1 MATSTRATIPRARQQ
16 GGPPLLAPAL
26 AYGVLT
32 ITAVILSATSP
43 QPSAS
48 ASAVVS
54 YNSSHHDAILVSGF
68 LIFAAAAPLAI
79 WTATTYRRLRTL
91 GVTAPG
97 AVIGLSGGLLAAASL
112 ALSGLISWTRAEAPP
127 EPALARALADLGFA
141 TGAAGF
147 VVPLGLLLAG
157 VSVPALILRLVP
169 RTLAWAGLVIAAF
182 AVLSTFT
189 LLTSALDFTLPIG
202 RFGAVIWIVV
212 MSVML
217 PHDRRALRAAAPAA
231 APAGVA

>member
-1 MATSTRATIPRARQQ
+1 MTTSTRATIPRARPQ

-26 AYGVLT
+26 AYGVLMVT
-32 ITAVILSATSP
+32 SVILTATGP

-48 ASAVVS
+48 ATAIVS
-54 YNSSHHDAILVSGF
+54 YDSTHHDALVVAGF
-68 LIFAAAAPLAI
+68 LSFAAAAPLAI
-79 WTATTYRRLRTL
+79 WTATAYRRLRSL

-97 AVIGLSGGLLAAASL
+97 VVIGLAGGLLAAGSL

-127 EPALARALADLGFA
+127 EPAVTKALTDLGFA

-157 VSVPALILRLVP
+157 VGVPALILRLVP
-169 RTLAWAGLVIAAF
+169 RLLAWTGLVIAAF
-182 AVLSTFT
+182 GLLSTFT

-202 RFGAVIWIVV
+202 RFGGLIWLVVI
-212 MSVML
+212 SVML
-217 PHDRRALRAAAPAA
+217 THDRRTLRATAP
-231 APAGVA
+231 APAGAGLT

>member
-1 MATSTRATIPRARQQ
+1 MTASTRATIPRARQQ

-48 ASAVVS
+48 AAAVLS
-54 YNSSHHDAILVSGF
+54 YNSSHHDAIVVTGF

-79 WTATTYRRLRTL
+79 WTATTYRRLRSL

-97 AVIGLSGGLLAAASL
+97 AVIGLAGGP
-112 ALSGLISWTRAEAPP
+112 RAVVRPA
-127 EPALARALADLGFA
+127 PALARPLADLSFA
-141 TGAAGF
+141 TGGAGF

-157 VSVPALILRLVP
+157 VGVPALILRLVP
-169 RTLAWAGLVIAAF
+169 RPLAWAGLAVAAF
-182 AVLSTFT
+182 SVLSTFT
-189 LLTSALDFTLPIG
+189 LLTSGFDFTLPIG
-202 RFGAVIWIVV
+202 RFGGVIWVVV

-217 PHDRRALRAAAPAA
+217 PHDRRALRAAAPAT
-231 APAGVA
+231 APAEVA

>member
-1 MATSTRATIPRARQQ
+1 MTTSTRATSPRARPQ

-26 AYGVLT
+26 AYGVLMVT
-32 ITAVILSATSP
+32 SVILSATSP

-48 ASAVVS
+48 ATAVVS
-54 YNSSHHDAILVSGF
+54 YDGTHHDTLVVAGF
-68 LIFAAAAPLAI
+68 LGFAAAAPLAI
-79 WTATTYRRLRTL
+79 WTATAYRRLRSL
-91 GVTAPG
+91 GVAAPG
-97 AVIGLSGGLLAAASL
+97 AVIGLAGGLLAAGSL

-127 EPALARALADLGFA
+127 DPAVTKALADLGFA

-157 VSVPALILRLVP
+157 VGVPALILRLVP

-189 LLTSALDFTLPIG
+189 LLTSALDFTLPVG
-202 RFGAVIWIVV
+202 RFGGLIWLVV
-212 MSVML
+212 TSVML
-217 PHDRRALRAAAPAA
+217 PRDRRTLRAIAP
-231 APAGVA
+231 APAGAELA